1 MAPDDRS
8 AASFESALS
17 SVSAVEHRDL
27 ANAIRALAMDAVEA
41 ANSGHPG
48 MPMGAADMAT
58 VLFGR
63 FLKFDPMD
71 PGWADRDRFVLSAG
85 HGSMLLYA
93 LLHLTGY
100 EDMTLEELKN
110 FRQLGSITAGHPEY
124 GHAAGIE
131 TTTGPLGQGIATA
144 VGMALA
150 ERMMA
155 ARFGGD
161 VVDHY
166 TWVIAGDGDL
176 MEGISHEAG
185 SLAGHLRLSRLIV
198 LYDDNNISIDG
209 GTDLALS
216 DDACARFDSYG
227 WHTARVDGHDPDA
240 IAAAV
245 EDARK
250 DGRPS
255 LIACRTT
262 IAYGAPTKAGTAA
275 AHGAPLGKDE
285 IAGARAALGWSYGAF
300 EIPGAVLSA
309 WREIGARGAAAN
321 AAWQG
326 RVAKMDAA
334 ARAEFERTLAGRLP
348 QGWQDAID
356 AAKRGFTV
364 EAKTLATR
372 QSSGAVLE
380 GLTAAVPELA
390 GGSADLTGSVNTRTR
405 AHRPVRAQDFSGGYI
420 HYGVREHGM
429 AAAMNGMALHGGL
442 IPYSGTFL
450 IFSDYMRPAIRL
462 AALMK
467 QRVIHVAT
475 HDSIG
480 LGEDGPTHQ
489 PVEQLASLRAMPNL
503 NVFRP
508 ADAVEVAECWAL
520 ALESEYTP
528 SVMALTRQGLPLL
541 RTTHTDENLC
551 AKGGYVLAEADG
563 ERKVTLLATGSEV
576 SIAMAARD
584 ALRADGIGAAVVSM
598 PCWSRFD
605 AQPADYRESVLKK
618 NTVRIA
624 VEAGVR
630 LGWDRYIGP
639 DGGFVG
645 MTGFGA
651 SAPAAAL
658 YAHFGITAEAVAAEA
673 RMRLD

>member
-1 MAPDDRS
+1 M
-8 AASFESALS
+8 
-17 SVSAVEHRDL
+17 
-27 ANAIRALAMDAVEA
+27 
-41 ANSGHPG
+41 
-48 MPMGAADMAT
+48 
-58 VLFGR
+58 
-63 FLKFDPMD
+63 
-71 PGWADRDRFVLSAG
+71 
-85 HGSMLLYA
+85 
-93 LLHLTGY
+93 
-100 EDMTLEELKN
+100 
-110 FRQLGSITAGHPEY
+110 
-124 GHAAGIE
+124 
-131 TTTGPLGQGIATA
+131 
-144 VGMALA
+144 
-150 ERMMA
+150 
-155 ARFGGD
+155 
-161 VVDHY
+161 
-166 TWVIAGDGDL
+166 
-176 MEGISHEAG
+176 
-185 SLAGHLRLSRLIV
+185 AGHLRLSRLIV

-245 EDARK
+245 EDARR

-275 AHGAPLGKDE
+275 SHGAPLGKDE
-285 IAGARAALGWSYGAF
+285 IAGARAALGWPYGAF
-300 EIPGAVLSA
+300 EIPGPVLSA

-326 RVAKMDAA
+326 RVAKMDAG

-348 QGWQDAID
+348 EGWKDAID
-356 AAKRGFTV
+356 AAKRGFTG
-364 EAKTLATR
+364 EAKALATR

-380 GLTAAVPELA
+380 GLTALVPELI
-390 GGSADLTGSVNTRTR
+390 GGSADLTGSVNTRTK

-520 ALESEYTP
+520 ALEAEYTP

-551 AKGGYVLAEADG
+551 ARGAYVLAEADG

-584 ALRADGIGAAVVSM
+584 ALQADGIGAAVVSM

-605 AQPADYRESVLKK
+605 AQPLDYRESVLKK